1 MIVLSHPSVFL
12 HLAIETVLHEAAKTE
27 KWPSFRGQVTVKGAL
42 KGKNFITGHR
52 ATAGHITKPGRPVL
66 TLLHARK
73 AKSPGETIR
82 KDEKCFSFL
91 ERVP

>member
-52 ATAGHITKPGRPVL
+52 ATTGHITKPGRPVL